1 MFIIYLLFT
10 LLFYIFTSIIFN
22 KNTNNTLHDIKIKT
36 IKQAEKII
44 IYFFYNCIKKNKHIS
59 LDDCILLFENSKH
72 KNLNDFSKSKMRTPE
87 SYRQIYHKF
96 YVISKNKINKNNI

>member
-1 MFIIYLLFT
+1 MFIIYLLFI
-10 LLFYIFTSIIFN
+10 LFFYIFTYCISFN
-22 KNTNNTLHDIKIKT
+22 NNTENTLHDIKIKS

-44 IYFFYNCIKKNKHIS
+44 IDFFYNCIKKNNHIC

-72 KNLNDFSKSKMRTPE
+72 NNLNDFSKSNMRTPE

-96 YVISKNKINKNNI
+96 YLISKNKIKKNI

>member
-10 LLFYIFTSIIFN
+10 LFFYIFTSIILN
-22 KNTNNTLHDIKIKT
+22 NNDNTLDDIKNKT

-44 IYFFYNCIKKNKHIS
+44 INFFYNNINKNNNIS

-72 KNLNDFSKSKMRTPE
+72 TNLIDFSE
-87 SYRQIYHKF
+87 S
-96 YVISKNKINKNNI
+96 

>member
-22 KNTNNTLHDIKIKT
+22 NNNTENTLHDKKNKT

-44 IYFFYNCIKKNKHIS
+44 IDFFYNCIKKNKKPITDIS
-59 LDDCILLFENSKH
+59 FALKILKTLK
-72 KNLNDFSKSKMRTPE
+72 
-87 SYRQIYHKF
+87 
-96 YVISKNKINKNNI
+96 KII